1 MAKTKAPSSP
11 KKPHRHRY
19 QLRRRPKRHDP
30 VIVSDN
36 TGVLHSPPEH
46 DNSRKMMVDSNADT
60 IVKTG
65 GETPQQKLKSGPALF
80 KMPRQRHSRRAKLKT
95 GETPQQNLKSGPAL
109 FKMPRQRHSHR
120 AKLKT
125 GETPQQ
131 NLKSGPALS
140 EMPRQRHSR
149 RAKLNTSSPRMNEKT
164 KNVNVQK
171 TNVNNDETSRIKIR
185 LKGWKVDPANV
196 KVIISNGKYEEQPC
210 IEPKSKVKID
220 PQGALQQR
228 KVGSIVLPNNICKPT
243 L

>member
-80 KMPRQRHSRRAKLKT
+80 KMPRQRHSR
-95 GETPQQNLKSGPAL
+95 
-109 FKMPRQRHSHR
+109 R